1 MSRFSRLD
9 EIINRMYSP
18 KRADAIKAEISEFDL
33 ALMNGHMRELS
44 SDATKVMEK
53 WEDEKREERGLCT

>member
-1 MSRFSRLD
+1 
-9 EIINRMYSP
+9 
-18 KRADAIKAEISEFDL
+18 
-33 ALMNGHMRELS
+33 MNGHMRELS